1 MLEHYSSFLYKP
13 RYVEVMAEIKPFLWS
28 MLLTSL
34 QVSSVFRTHLQ
45 TDTLSLSLLLRVN
58 SFLACHSNE
67 AEIETL
73 CVIAAQ
79 LMKDN
84 EGKQEMGRDLV
95 VECCTTILR
104 YGPFMTYVPYSYRYR
119 VIVSV

>member
-1 MLEHYSSFLYKP
+1 MEHASHESSGFF
-13 RYVEVMAEIKPFLWS
+13 R
-28 MLLTSL
+28 
-34 QVSSVFRTHLQ
+34 VSPSPA
-45 TDTLSLSLLLRVN
+45 LSLSLLLRVN

-95 VECCTTILR
+95 VECCTTLLR
-104 YGPFMTYVPYSYRYR
+104 YGPFMTYVPYSYRYW